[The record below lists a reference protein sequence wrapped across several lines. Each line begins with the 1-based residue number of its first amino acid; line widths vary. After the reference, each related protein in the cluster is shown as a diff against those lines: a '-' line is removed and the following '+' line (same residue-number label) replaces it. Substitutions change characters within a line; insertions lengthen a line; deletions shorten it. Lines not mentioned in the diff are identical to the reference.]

1 LTGPQGPT
9 GPSTAINA
17 TAVITGT
24 FYPVFVAA
32 AGSNQTPSVR
42 TTATA
47 FSINAATNVLTVT
60 ATSAQYAD
68 LAEKYAADAE
78 YLPGTVLMFGGSE
91 EVTIADQSHTYK
103 IAGVV
108 STNPAHIMNSGLESK
123 YTVLL
128 ALSGRVPCQVV
139 GNITKGDTLVASEL
153 PGVATTVDLSK
164 YRPGVI
170 IGKAVEDY
178 NSDEPGTIEVVVGRL

>member
-1 LTGPQGPT
+1 
-9 GPSTAINA
+9 
-17 TAVITGT
+17 
-24 FYPVFVAA
+24 VFVAA

-60 ATSAQYAD
+60 ATQAQYAD